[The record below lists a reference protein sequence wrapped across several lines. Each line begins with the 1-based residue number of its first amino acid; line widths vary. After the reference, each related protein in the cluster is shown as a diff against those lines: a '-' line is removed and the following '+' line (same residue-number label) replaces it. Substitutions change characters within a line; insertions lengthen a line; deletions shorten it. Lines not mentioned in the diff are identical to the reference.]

1 MIRSSLMFWCTTI
14 LLLLII
20 ILIIIISFDTH
31 HMEYKLSVFAKAK
44 KSLKIPKGLSEY
56 VNRRTDSTMTKRKRT
71 NSHRPHITQKTK
83 DRVTRTPIKKT
94 SGEPM
99 CSGRVS
105 NFCSTSGTGHV
116 NLVTIYT
123 INPSISHN
131 FATTTSFEYYINTS
145 SVCGYIISFIT

>member
-1 MIRSSLMFWCTTI
+1 MFWCTAI
-14 LLLLII
+14 LLLLLLII
-20 ILIIIISFDTH
+20 IIISFDIH
-31 HMEYKLSVFAKAK
+31 HMVYKLSVFVKAK

-56 VNRRTDSTMTKRKRT
+56 VNRRTDSTMAKRKRT
-71 NSHRPHITQKTK
+71 NNHRQHITQKTK

-105 NFCSTSGTGHV
+105 NFCSTSGTGHI

-131 FATTTSFEYYINTS
+131 FATITSFEYHINIS
-145 SVCGYIISFIT
+145 SVCGYTISFIT